1 MDVTKRRRVLVPLN
15 PIFLRAMI
23 VFIEGISPRFPISS
37 FWLDYFAVNRTC
49 AVDSMP
55 RIFGLM
61 PARFTYRLGYLI
73 RKSWLQRAWY
83 AITSNTTRLINT
95 LRSAL
100 TR

>member
-1 MDVTKRRRVLVPLN
+1 LN
-15 PIFLRAMI
+15 PIFLRALI
-23 VFIEGISPRFPISS
+23 VFVEGVSPRFPISS

-61 PARFTYRLGYLI
+61 PARFTYRLGYLV
-73 RKSWLQRAWY
+73 RKTLLQRAWEGVS
-83 AITSNTTRLINT
+83 TTTTRLIDSV
-95 LRSAL
+95 RSAL